1 MRNTF
6 IFVLAFLA
14 TITAFNSLAEDKK
27 SPLAILLE
35 TSSGNLTQSQR
46 KESAD
51 ELLRRIKALDAYVPS
66 LTPKES
72 QWLDEEWNSL
82 STLPTEASN
91 QKAFTLLNT
100 TEYQTR
106 ELKNGI
112 EEIKSYLEC
121 AKTAAGAAI
130 KREMFCWASASYKL
144 TDRGQ
149 FNDSIRIMMK
159 NGRISLSSIVRA
171 DLGLSPFPDDDVW
184 IGFNM
189 YGRLIQSKIVL
200 PYMADMI
207 SK

>member
-1 MRNTF
+1 MKNTF
-6 IFVLAFLA
+6 VFVLAFA
-14 TITAFNSLAEDKK
+14 MAITALNSRAEDKK
-27 SPLAILLE
+27 SPLLLLLE
-35 TSSGNLTQSQR
+35 TPSGNLTPSQR
-46 KESAD
+46 KEIAD

-72 QWLDEEWNSL
+72 QWLDSEWNSL

-91 QKAFTLLNT
+91 QKAFKLLNT
-100 TEYQTR
+100 PEYQTR

-112 EEIKSYLEC
+112 EEIKAYLEC
-121 AKTAAGAAI
+121 AKTAAGVAI

-149 FNDSIRIMMK
+149 FNDSIRILVK
-159 NGRISLSSIVRA
+159 NGIISLTSAVSN
-171 DLGLSPFPDDDVW
+171 DLGLGPFPDDSW

-189 YGRLIQSKIVL
+189 HGRRIQNKIVL
-200 PYMADMI
+200 PYMADLI